1 MKLARDPFMKKL
13 ETDIQELKDIFPSF
27 DLKDMEGNYKSTYE
41 ILKCLS
47 SFYDQKICVSCEDAE
62 QIADALLKESYIASV
77 TEIQEAFKKLNNE

>member
-1 MKLARDPFMKKL
+1 MKPVRDPFMEKL
-13 ETDIQELKDIFPSF
+13 ESAIQELKDILPPF

-47 SFYDQKICVSCEDAE
+47 SLYDQKFCVSCEDAE
-62 QIADALLKESYIASV
+62 RIADALLKEPYIASV